1 MSRARHAFLGTLVG
15 ALLLCAGA
23 LTAEAQAQG
32 RLQQRQQRP
41 AEPGSVRDS
50 LEARVRVRMGQ
61 VLRTQLGLNDTQ
73 MQQLMAS
80 NRRFEGRRMALL
92 QQEREVRIGLRDEL
106 ASRDTT
112 RSAQVAAL
120 LDRMLAVHR
129 DRLTLLEEEQRDLAT
144 FLTPIQ
150 RAQYFG
156 LEEQMRR
163 RVEELRDERM
173 QREQRVRPAVPPNR
187 RPPAAGARRPPAGR

>member
-1 MSRARHAFLGTLVG
+1 MSRARAVVQGLVIG
-15 ALLLCAGA
+15 ALVLCAAG
-23 LTAEAQAQG
+23 LPAQAQG
-32 RLQQRQQRP
+32 RLQQRQQQP
-41 AEPGSVRDS
+41 AEPGSLRDS

-61 VLRTQLGLNDTQ
+61 VLRTQLGLNDRQ
-73 MQQLMAS
+73 MRQLMAS
-80 NRRFEGRRMALL
+80 NRRFEGRRLALL

-106 ASRDTT
+106 ESRDTT

-120 LDRMLAVHR
+120 LDRMLAVQR
-129 DRLTLLEEEQRDLAT
+129 DRLTLLEEEQKDLAT

-163 RVEELRDERM
+163 RVEQLRDDR
-173 QREQRVRPAVPPNR
+173 QARPAPPPNR
-187 RPPAAGARRPPAGR
+187 RPPAGARRPPAGR